1 MEMKEQQVFELLLAR
16 TAEEYLDPA
25 DRRMRIIKDGESQK
39 LADQFHISML
49 DVYIEALNQGIWPYR
64 YVRNQNGF
72 SISDQLRLA
81 KSRVGVIGSGGLGG
95 TLILLLSR
103 IGIGSLV
110 IIDYD
115 VFDET
120 NLNRQAISSM
130 NSVGTSKS
138 KEAGRM
144 VKSINPAV
152 NVMSHHLKISTTNG
166 ADLLAGCDV
175 LVDALDNI
183 HDRLALVE
191 IARNM
196 GIPYVHGAIAGFN
209 GQVMTV
215 FPEDTSFKE
224 IYGANHPKRV
234 DPKRPEA
241 VLGVPA
247 ITPSMI
253 STLQAME
260 VIKVILKR
268 GRILRNRILQ
278 VNLEESQFNELSL
291 E

>member
-1 MEMKEQQVFELLLAR
+1 METKERQSFEILLAEA
-16 TAEEYLDPA
+16 AEEYLDPA
-25 DRRMRIIKDGESQK
+25 DRRMWILKDSESQR
-39 LADQFHISML
+39 LADQFQVSMH

-64 YVRNQNGF
+64 YVRNQSGF

-110 IIDYD
+110 IIDHD

-120 NLNRQAISSM
+120 TLNRQAICSV

-138 KEAGRM
+138 KEAGRI

-152 NVMSHHLKISTTNG
+152 NVKSHHLKISTING
-166 ADLLAGCDV
+166 ADLLVGCDV

-183 HDRLALVE
+183 HDRLALLE
-191 IARNM
+191 IARDM
-196 GIPYVHGAIAGFN
+196 GVPYVHGAIAGFD

-224 IYGANHPKRV
+224 IYGANHSPGV
-234 DPKRPEA
+234 EPKRPEA
-241 VLGVPA
+241 VLGVLA
-247 ITPSMI
+247 VTPSMI
-253 STLQAME
+253 STFQAME

-278 VNLEESQFNELSL
+278 VNLEESQFNEFLL

>member
-1 MEMKEQQVFELLLAR
+1 METKEQQGFEPLLAKA
-16 TAEEYLDPA
+16 AEEYLDPA
-25 DRRMRIIKDGESQK
+25 NRKMRILKDSESQK
-39 LADQFHISML
+39 LADRFHVSMH
-49 DVYIEALNQGIWPYR
+49 DVYIEALSRGIWPYR

-81 KSRVGVIGSGGLGG
+81 ESRVGVIGSGGLGG
-95 TLILLLSR
+95 TLILLLAR

-110 IIDYD
+110 IIDHD

-120 NLNRQAISSM
+120 NLNRQAISSV

-138 KEAGRM
+138 KESGRM

-152 NVMSHHLKISTTNG
+152 NVTAHQLKVGSTNG

-183 HDRLALVE
+183 HDRLVLVE
-191 IARNM
+191 IARGM
-196 GIPYVHGAIAGFN
+196 GIPYVHGAIAGFY

-224 IYGANHPKRV
+224 IYGADYPQEV
-234 DPKRPEA
+234 DSGTPEA

-247 ITPSMI
+247 VTPSII
-253 STLQAME
+253 SSLQSME
-260 VIKVILKR
+260 VIKVILNR
-268 GRILRNRILQ
+268 GRVLRNCILQ
-278 VNLEESQFNELSL
+278 VNLEESQFNEFIL